1 MLICFRFNSRYHV
14 LVHVTTIKCYRV
26 LLFKVNVSNIVMK
39 ARVFFLLYKVSV
51 LTEIPPETPLE
62 LDVLNINTRVHRQ
75 EVHVYV
81 PILI

>member
-1 MLICFRFNSRYHV
+1 MLISFRFNSRYHV
-14 LVHVTTIKCYRV
+14 LVHVITIKCYRV

-62 LDVLNINTRVHRQ
+62 LDVLNIPEYIDKKYMYMYQ
-75 EVHVYV
+75 Y
-81 PILI
+81 